1 MYKEVDKLCLMLEN
15 DRDVCLENE
24 KISFN
29 GVNSNDILN
38 IHYYNPNLYDCE
50 IAALWRNEDVALKIW
65 NNVFCGDFF

>member
-50 IAALWRNEDVALKIW
+50 IAA
-65 NNVFCGDFF
+65 